1 MTRPQGSSVLPAAR
15 GAGGAPG
22 GRRAGGAALRFVAE
36 HAFTRAA
43 GAPLVPGN
51 AVRLLRDAG
60 ENFPAWQDAIA
71 AARESVFFEA
81 YIFAD
86 DRVGRQFAELLA
98 EKARAGVR
106 VRVLHDW
113 LGGLGEASPR
123 FWRRLSDAG
132 VEVRTFNPPRL
143 DSPIGWMGRDHR
155 KSVVVDGRVGF
166 VTGLCVAER
175 WAGDAARGAEPW
187 RDTGVEVRGP
197 AVADLARAFAQVWDE
212 AGAPLPDEE
221 LPDAAGIAAAG
232 EVALRVV
239 ASEPATSGVFRL
251 DQLVAAMARRS
262 LWITDAYFVGTAAY
276 VQGLRA
282 AAHDGVDV
290 RLLVPGDSDLGLV
303 KRLSVAGYRPLLEAG
318 VRIFEWNGPMLHAK
332 TAVADGRWG
341 RVGSSNLNLSSWLAN
356 WELDVAIEDEGFAQR
371 MEDAYEEDLGRAT
384 EIVLDA
390 RRRVQPVRPV
400 PRQRRPR
407 PPGRG
412 RRREGSAVAAAGALR
427 IGNAVGA
434 ALGGYRV
441 LGPTEARLLAVAAVV
456 LLALGA
462 VGVLWPRVTATPLA
476 FLCGWLGVA
485 LVVRAWRLRRR
496 GGQYGRTA
504 VERSAEEAA
513 AARRVLARAA
523 EPGPAAEPAR
533 ADAGRDARA

>member
-1 MTRPQGSSVLPAAR
+1 MTRAQGSAVLPTAR
-15 GAGGAPG
+15 GAAGAPG
-22 GRRAGGAALRFVAE
+22 GRRAGRATLRFVAE
-36 HAFTRAA
+36 QAFTRAA
-43 GAPLVPGN
+43 GAPLVGGN

-60 ENFPAWQDAIA
+60 ENFPAWHEAIA
-71 AARESVFFEA
+71 AARESVLFEA

-86 DRVGRQFAELLA
+86 DRVGRRFAELLA

-113 LGGLGEASPR
+113 LGGIGEASSR
-123 FWRRLSDAG
+123 FWRRLADAG

-155 KSVVVDGRVGF
+155 KSIVVDGRVGF
-166 VTGLCVAER
+166 VTGLCIAER
-175 WAGDAARGAEPW
+175 WAGDPARGAEPW

-221 LPDAAGIAAAG
+221 LPDPAQVAAAG

-239 ASEPATSGVFRL
+239 ASEPATAGLYRL

-318 VRIFEWNGPMLHAK
+318 VRIFEWNGAMLHAK
-332 TAVADGRWG
+332 TAVADGRWA

-390 RRRVQPVRPV
+390 RHRVQPVRPV
-400 PRQRRPR
+400 PRLRRPR
-407 PPGRG
+407 PPGRR

-441 LGPTEARLLAVAAVV
+441 LGPTEARVLAVAAGVV
-456 LLALGA
+456 LALGA
-462 VGVLWPRVTATPLA
+462 VAVLWPRVIATPLA
-476 FLCGWLGVA
+476 ALGLWLGISLA
-485 LVVRAWRLRRR
+485 ARAWRLRRH
-496 GGQYGRTA
+496 GAGAPTP

-513 AARRVLARAA
+513 VARRALAGED
-523 EPGPAAEPAR
+523 EPDRSRE
-533 ADAGRDARA
+533 DAGRDARA